1 MKRGKNSK
9 KKINSVNLL
18 TAIVLSVAS
27 ITHLY
32 RVITGSNLII
42 GSWNVPI
49 WLSCFGVVLAGFLA
63 IHFWKNVNN

>member
-18 TAIVLSVAS
+18 TAIVTSVAS

-49 WLSCFGVVLAGFLA
+49 WLSCFGVVVAGFLA